1 MTELSVSAD
10 LGAVCACVYVFLDL
24 KSGFEINSSNVGLD
38 EQKLK
43 LLQFCY
49 VLESFWV

>member
-24 KSGFEINSSNVGLD
+24 KSGFEINSSNVRLD